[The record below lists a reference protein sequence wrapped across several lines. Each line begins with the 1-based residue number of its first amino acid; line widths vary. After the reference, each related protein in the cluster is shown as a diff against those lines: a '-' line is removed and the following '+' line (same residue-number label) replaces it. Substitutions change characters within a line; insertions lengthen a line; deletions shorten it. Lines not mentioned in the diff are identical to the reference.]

1 MGLEAH
7 ELNEIHELSETRY
20 QLKYLAT
27 SVVEPEIKELGI
39 IKV

>member
-7 ELNEIHELSETRY
+7 ELNETQDTN
-20 QLKYLAT
+20 QLRYLAT
-27 SVVEPEIKELGI
+27 SAVEPEIKELGF